1 MNAVMIRHLVAKDW
15 DFNRVPLAAAM
26 GAGLIALAMLYWS
39 ATNLVFYLGAVLLI
53 TVVITI
59 GIYLAFLTVIHEHTK
74 GMLPFVMSLPI
85 TVREYTAAKLLSN
98 GLLFLLPWAALGVGT
113 AAVIL
118 ARDGIPDG
126 LLPYATLLLFHMM
139 TGYVLTLAAAIV
151 TGSEGWTIAVAGATN
166 LAFQGF
172 MFWTG
177 NLPDI
182 AANTQGPVAVWSSS
196 VRWLIAAELL
206 AVVVIVAITWG
217 WQARRTDFT

>member
-15 DFNRVPLAAAM
+15 SFHRAPLLAAMAM
-26 GAGLIALAMLYWS
+26 GLVALAMLYGADS
-39 ATNLVFYLGAVLLI
+39 RIVFYLGAVLLI

-59 GIYLAFLTVIHEHTK
+59 GIYLAFLTVIHEQTK

-98 GLLFLLPWAALGVGT
+98 GVLFLIPWVALSAGT

-118 ARDGIPDG
+118 SRDNIPNG
-126 LLPYATLLLFHMM
+126 LLPYAILLLVHML
-139 TGYVLTLAAAIV
+139 TGYVLTLAAALIS
-151 TGSEGWTIAVAGATN
+151 GSEGWTIAVAGATN

-177 NLPDI
+177 NHPGI
-182 AANTQGPVAVWSSS
+182 APYTDGPVAVWSSS
-196 VRWLIAAELL
+196 VRWLLSAELL
-206 AVVVIVAITWG
+206 AVVVILAITWG

>member
-26 GAGLIALAMLYWS
+26 GGGLIALAMLYWS
-39 ATNLVFYLGAVLLI
+39 ATNLVFYIGAVLLI

-85 TVREYTAAKLLSN
+85 TVREYTAAKLIAN
-98 GLLFLLPWAALGVGT
+98 GVLFLLPWSALGVGT

-139 TGYVLTLAAAIV
+139 TGYVLTLAAAIA

-182 AANTQGPVAVWSSS
+182 AANAQGPVAVWSSS
-196 VRWLIAAELL
+196 VRWLLAAELL
-206 AVVVIVAITWG
+206 AVVTIVAITWG

>member
-15 DFNRVPLAAAM
+15 SFNRAPLLAAMAM
-26 GAGLIALAMLYWS
+26 GLVALAMLYGADS
-39 ATNLVFYLGAVLLI
+39 RIVFYLGAVLLI

-59 GIYLAFLTVIHEHTK
+59 GIYLAFLTVIHEQTK

-85 TVREYTAAKLLSN
+85 TVRDYTAAKLLSN
-98 GLLFLLPWAALGVGT
+98 GVLFLIPWVALSAGT

-118 ARDGIPDG
+118 SRDNIPNG
-126 LLPYATLLLFHMM
+126 LLPYAILLLVHML
-139 TGYVLTLAAAIV
+139 TGYVLTLAAALIS
-151 TGSEGWTIAVAGATN
+151 GSEGWTIAVAGATN

-177 NLPDI
+177 NHPDI
-182 AANTQGPVAVWSSS
+182 APYTDGPVAVWSSS
-196 VRWLIAAELL
+196 VRWLLSAELL
-206 AVVVIVAITWG
+206 AVVVILAITWG